1 MAGVVLEFSHHGDFD
16 SFGIIRSS
24 TPTTLTDL
32 PAPLVTGLSTMFYV
46 DTTVVEGEM
55 YYYRPVVWRD
65 GEMAVGDEISIVVTA
80 GDVHWD
86 KVAALLHFD
95 ADLTDKTGKIWTARG
110 SASVSDAQSVFG
122 GKSLKTPS
130 GNSSITAPHHTDF
143 DFSDGD
149 FTIELWVY
157 LISRSHYGVFVSK
170 RLNGGFH
177 APFVIQEGGG
187 GAGTCFYASKASGQW
202 HVKIIGNSLPLATWV
217 HLAFVRNGD
226 VFTGYINGNSVGST
240 TVSGALLSN
249 SNAVSVGADGD
260 NNYGIN
266 GYIDE
271 FRITKGVAR
280 YTENFTPPERAF
292 REQ

>member
-46 DTTVVEGEM
+46 DTTVVEGEV

-95 ADLTDKTGKIWTARG
+95 GDLTDKTGKIWTARG

-130 GNSSITAPHHTDF
+130 ANSSITAPHHADF

-157 LISRSHYGVFVSK
+157 LINRTGYGVFVSK
-170 RLNGGFH
+170 RLNGGFQ
-177 APFVIQEGGG
+177 APFTIQQGGNG
-187 GAGTCFYASKASGQW
+187 IGTIFCASKALGQW
-202 HVKIIGNSLPLATWV
+202 HVYIIGSSLQLNTWA

-249 SNAVSVGADGD
+249 SNVVSVGADGD
-260 NNYGIN
+260 NAYGID

-280 YTENFTPPERAF
+280 YTADFTPPELAF